1 MQLCKRKSTT
11 RSPGVTRAAGEGD
24 FNRWKPTR
32 INLFTQS
39 PSDVTLPTPIVKKVG
54 ASLAAARAQSRSE
67 FYPNVRLVPNSIH
80 YSLSDTSGGG
90 GREARVRNKEREN
103 PIKERKGQ
111 RWEQKVAR
119 YIYTGRAMQR
129 EDEKDGDIGNPRRE
143 RENERGIPSG
153 LSTVVRAGWKLRRGG
168 RRTLLVVLVML
179 G

>member
-1 MQLCKRKSTT
+1 
-11 RSPGVTRAAGEGD
+11 
-24 FNRWKPTR
+24 
-32 INLFTQS
+32 
-39 PSDVTLPTPIVKKVG
+39 
-54 ASLAAARAQSRSE
+54 
-67 FYPNVRLVPNSIH
+67 VRLTKFNPLLTIGYV
-80 YSLSDTSGGG
+80 GREGRG
-90 GREARVRNKEREN
+90 GRGARVRNKEREN